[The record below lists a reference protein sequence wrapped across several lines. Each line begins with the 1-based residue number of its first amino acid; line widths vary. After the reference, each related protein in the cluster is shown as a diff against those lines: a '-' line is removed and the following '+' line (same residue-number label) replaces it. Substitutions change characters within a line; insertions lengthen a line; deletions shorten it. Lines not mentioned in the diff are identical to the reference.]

1 MPKRLGVGVVGLDH
15 WYTVFGVLEEAS
27 KGSGLNLVAVAD
39 SSRRRLAEIKQEYDP
54 GVLTTD
60 YRKVIDNPDV
70 DVVCSLTNTRD
81 NVKVA
86 RAALQAGKHVACV
99 KPMTMT
105 LRQADALIEIA
116 ESKGLVLW
124 SFDQLAQAQA
134 ASLKPLLARG
144 VIGQPLSFHQV
155 AWSGLPRPWRG
166 KTGPS
171 WWIDEKLAP
180 FGAWADHAI
189 YTIAMLRSLF
199 EAEVETAYG
208 EIANRRHPKM
218 KLEDYGVGTLRFTT
232 GLIALLEHTWT
243 GGPYY
248 PHWTKIVGTKGVI
261 HMDQAVS
268 DGQPMLAT
276 SKGIRPVKLKRSSGG
291 MLAPFLA
298 LIRDGAAKPSPAR
311 DSRTNLAAA
320 FAVYKA
326 AKVGRYVKP

>member
-1 MPKRLGVGVVGLDH
+1 MPKQLGLGVVGLDH
-15 WYTVFGVLEEAS
+15 WYTVFGVLDEAK
-27 KGSGLNLVAVAD
+27 KGSRLKLVGVAD
-39 SSRRRLAEIKQEYDP
+39 ASRRRLAEVQKEYDP
-54 GVLTTD
+54 GFVTTD

-70 DVVCSLTNTRD
+70 DVVCSLANTRD
-81 NVKVA
+81 SVKLA

-105 LRQADALIEIA
+105 LRQADALIELA
-116 ESKGLVLW
+116 ERKRLVLW
-124 SFDQLAQAQA
+124 SFDQLAAAQA
-134 ASLKPLLARG
+134 SSLKPLLKRG
-144 VIGQPLSFHQV
+144 AIGQPVSFHQV

-171 WWIDEKLAP
+171 WWIDEKLVP

-208 EIANRRHPKM
+208 EIGNKRYPKM
-218 KLEDYGVGTLRFTT
+218 KLEDYGLSTLRFTN
-232 GLIALLEHTWT
+232 GLTALLEHTWT

-268 DGQPMLAT
+268 DGQPMLVT
-276 SKGIRPVKLKRSSGG
+276 SKGMRPIKPMRPRGG
-291 MLAPFLA
+291 MLASFLA

-311 DSRTNLAAA
+311 ESRTNLAVA

-326 AKVGRYVKP
+326 AKTGKYVKP